1 LSVTGDLRGLRCAQ
15 LLTWQTQDFVVFR
28 ARCFSELLSRPQA
41 DRAVVRG
48 GAQVAATVP
57 DYSELD
63 DLVTVPQAAAPAER
77 G

>member
-1 LSVTGDLRGLRCAQ
+1 M
-15 LLTWQTQDFVVFR
+15 LTWQRNAAPIQDFVVFR

-48 GAQVAATVP
+48 GAQVGATVP

-63 DLVTVPQAAAPAER
+63 DLVEAPQAAAPAER